1 MDTPNPDTLKHIVD
15 RLKANDIAW
24 FKDRFKAGD
33 FAWLKDRLPEGGYTK
48 LGEKI
53 EAGDL
58 AYVRTIFGGLDVP
71 GFASLSGARAAV
83 AGGAVLKE
91 GAGATGAVAS
101 KAAQGVVINDDR
113 RKKGAVW
120 LLPVAL
126 AAALLLG
133 FGLSRLGKDNTDVAA
148 TDTAAV
154 AQESVAPATD
164 AAPIDTATA
173 DTATTETAAVA
184 PAATKD
190 ILDTAAGA
198 GSFNTLG
205 AAINA
210 AGLTET
216 LKGAGPF
223 TVFAPTDDA
232 FKALPAGV
240 LDALLKP
247 ENKETLDK
255 ILSYHVVAGKV
266 TAADIKPGDVATVE
280 SSTVKL
286 AVNGGKVTVN
296 DANVT
301 SADIAATNGVIHV
314 IDKVL
319 VPASID
325 VTTLLAAPTTTASA
339 TTTAPAAVPAGQ
351 TIVDVA
357 VANGSFATLVAA
369 VKAAGLA
376 ETLAGPGPFTVF
388 APTDEAFKKLPAG
401 LVDALLKPE
410 NKATL
415 TKILTYHVISG
426 KVMAADIKPGEVETV
441 ETGKITLAT
450 DGGVTINGSTKVGP
464 TDVTASNGVIHVID
478 SVLVPADVDVAAL
491 LGGSAPTTT
500 VDLTTTNKAGDAT
513 AEDLTVYFDSG
524 SARINAAGAIK
535 VANAVKALSTAP
547 AGTKVALVGRAD
559 KTGNAAANL
568 ALSKSRAESVLAALK
583 IGLGDKAANVAFTT
597 EAKGDTEQVTD
608 LAFARRVTIEIA
620 R

>member
-71 GFASLSGARAAV
+71 GFANLSGAKAAVAAAAV
-83 AGGAVLKE
+83 AGGAVFK
-91 GAGATGAVAS
+91 GAGVTGAVAS
-101 KAAQGVVINDDR
+101 KAAQGVVINDDQ

-148 TDTAAV
+148 TDTSAV
-154 AQESVAPATD
+154 APESVAPATD
-164 AAPIDTATA
+164 AATTATA
-173 DTATTETAAVA
+173 ETAAAA
-184 PAATKD
+184 PSATKD

-232 FKALPAGV
+232 FKALPARV

-247 ENKETLDK
+247 ENKETLAK

-266 TAADIKPGDVATVE
+266 MAADIKPGDVATVE

-286 AVNGGKVTVN
+286 AVTGGKVTVN

-339 TTTAPAAVPAGQ
+339 TTTAPAAAPAGQ

-357 VANGSFATLVAA
+357 VANGSFTTLVAA

-401 LVDALLKPE
+401 LVEALLKPE

-426 KVMAADIKPGEVETV
+426 KVMAADIKPGDVETV

-464 TDVTASNGVIHVID
+464 TDVAASNGVIHVID

-524 SARINAAGAIK
+524 SARINADGAIK
-535 VANAVKALSTAP
+535 VANAVKALSTAA

-568 ALSKSRAESVLAALK
+568 ALSKSRAQSVLAAVK

-597 EAKGDTEQVTD
+597 EAKGDTEQVSD

>member
-1 MDTPNPDTLKHIVD
+1 MDTPNLDTLKHIVD

-24 FKDRFKAGD
+24 FKDRYKAGD

-71 GFASLSGARAAV
+71 GFANLSGAKAAV
-83 AGGAVLKE
+83 AGAAVAAGAALK
-91 GAGATGAVAS
+91 GAGPTGAAVS
-101 KAAQGVVINDDR
+101 KSAHGVVINDDR

-133 FGLSRLGKDNTDVAA
+133 FGLSRLGKDKTEVVVA
-148 TDTAAV
+148 DTTAV
-154 AQESVAPATD
+154 SEASVAPITD
-164 AAPIDTATA
+164 AAPTNTATA
-173 DTATTETAAVA
+173 ETAAVA

-247 ENKETLDK
+247 ENKGTLAK
-255 ILSYHVVAGKV
+255 ILSYHVVPGKV
-266 TAADIKPGDVATVE
+266 MAADIKPGDVATVE
-280 SSTVKL
+280 SSTIKL
-286 AVNGGKVTVN
+286 AVTGGKVTVN

-319 VPASID
+319 VPSSID
-325 VTTLLAAPTTTASA
+325 
-339 TTTAPAAVPAGQ
+339 
-351 TIVDVA
+351 
-357 VANGSFATLVAA
+357 
-369 VKAAGLA
+369 
-376 ETLAGPGPFTVF
+376 
-388 APTDEAFKKLPAG
+388 
-401 LVDALLKPE
+401 
-410 NKATL
+410 L
-415 TKILTYHVISG
+415 TKLI
-426 KVMAADIKPGEVETV
+426 AA
-441 ETGKITLAT
+441 
-450 DGGVTINGSTKVGP
+450 
-464 TDVTASNGVIHVID
+464 
-478 SVLVPADVDVAAL
+478 
-491 LGGSAPTTT
+491 
-500 VDLTTTNKAGDAT
+500 
-513 AEDLTVYFDSG
+513 
-524 SARINAAGAIK
+524 
-535 VANAVKALSTAP
+535 
-547 AGTKVALVGRAD
+547 
-559 KTGNAAANL
+559 
-568 ALSKSRAESVLAALK
+568 
-583 IGLGDKAANVAFTT
+583 
-597 EAKGDTEQVTD
+597 
-608 LAFARRVTIEIA
+608 
-620 R
+620 